1 MALGNLTYKTP
12 NPINQIEEDL
22 TSKEGCCVTL
32 TAQATIGIAQ
42 ALTDIPYGIIT
53 VGGDS
58 LTPGTYPSQIA
69 ASAIELVDS
78 IGGVVQALA
87 GTGGV
92 SANMFVALQAG
103 GGGELQDA
111 SLSATS
117 GDYIWGLALTDA
129 AAGEQFLFR
138 FQPSVIP

>member
-12 NPINQIEEDL
+12 NPINQIEQDL
-22 TSKEGCCVTL
+22 SAYEGCGVTL
-32 TAQATIGIAQ
+32 TATATIDLCTAMTQ
-42 ALTDIPYGIIT
+42 IPYGIVV

-58 LTPGTYPSQIA
+58 QTPGTYPSPIA

-92 SANMFVALQAG
+92 SANMLVGIEAATGAFQDFSTSG
-103 GGGELQDA
+103 G
-111 SLSATS
+111 S

-129 AAGEQFLFR
+129 SAGEQFLLR
-138 FQPSVIP
+138 FAPVQSP